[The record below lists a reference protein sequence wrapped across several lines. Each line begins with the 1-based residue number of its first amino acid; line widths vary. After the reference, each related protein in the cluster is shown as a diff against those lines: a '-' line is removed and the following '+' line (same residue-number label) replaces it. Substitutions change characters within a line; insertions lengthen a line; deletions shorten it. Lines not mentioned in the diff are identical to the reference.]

1 MHKERSTCFTLN
13 IIEANLSEQKINPI
27 NSTLKYWKEAAL
39 KKALDEVEANRL
51 EGLAPLSLFFFN
63 L

>member
-1 MHKERSTCFTLN
+1 MHKERSTCFALN

-27 NSTLKYWKEAAL
+27 NGTLKYWKEAAL